1 MGNTPGLGDAYE
13 MANNILDAG
22 VGLDYW
28 QEQVTNPVND
38 ASGSE
43 SDEAS
48 SDEEGCSDLEL
59 RQTLRLSREDFCSK
73 QLRKRVARCTASL
86 PTSSLSPLTL
96 TRCSGNH
103 QGAVAAQVNGAS
115 TSFTPTWIAPP
126 STVASLSDFPD
137 HDGKPRAPSSSGDR
151 LHVYRPDTPIDL
163 TNEGTS
169 SRSAGKL
176 PTRPTSPKLASFIDN
191 ALGGLGRGLKE
202 PTSDIVDGELW
213 VR

>member
-13 MANNILDAG
+13 MANNILEVG

-43 SDEAS
+43 SDEAD
-48 SDEEGCSDLEL
+48 SDEEGCSDPEL
-59 RQTLRLSREDFCSK
+59 RKALRLSREDFCSK
-73 QLRKRVARCTASL
+73 QLRKRVARRTASL
-86 PTSSLSPLTL
+86 PTSSLSPLTP

-103 QGAVAAQVNGAS
+103 QVDVAAQANSAS
-115 TSFTPTWIAPP
+115 ISFTPTWAAPS

-137 HDGKPRAPSSSGDR
+137 HDGKPRPPSSSRDR
-151 LHVYRPDTPIDL
+151 LHDYRPDTPIDL

-176 PTRPTSPKLASFIDN
+176 PTRLTPPKLSSFIDN
-191 ALGGLGRGLKE
+191 ALGGLDRGMKE

-213 VR
+213 V